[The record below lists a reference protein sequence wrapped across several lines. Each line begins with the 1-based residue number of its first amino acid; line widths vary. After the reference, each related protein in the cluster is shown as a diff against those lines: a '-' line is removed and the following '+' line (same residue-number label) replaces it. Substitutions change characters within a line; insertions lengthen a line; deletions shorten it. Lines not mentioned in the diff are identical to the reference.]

1 LSLIDCGPTVV
12 TPSTPVAPYADGAW
26 HMVTATW
33 DKTAYATLYVDG
45 VQKARVL
52 DSGCYATNM
61 QGVDKFYIGAYPDVT
76 GLQPQSGYF
85 FSGSMSDVRI
95 FNRELTAT
103 EINSFYIN

>member
-1 LSLIDCGPTVV
+1 MSLIDCGPTVV

-61 QGVDKFYIGAYPDVT
+61 QGVFNGATSFNQNIGCLLYT
-76 GLQPQSGYF
+76 
-85 FSGSMSDVRI
+85 SDAAD
-95 FNRELTAT
+95 E
-103 EINSFYIN
+103 